1 MPLIERLKEFGLDVE
16 LIDRDREMSEGLAK
30 AHYEHARALPDSDEP
45 REGKNERYFTHM
57 MAAAT
62 EYRRAG
68 AHAILMSNRKAAEEN
83 FYLAAIQYN
92 MLSRPYGLMMFS
104 CGTQQMRREAASIAF
119 QSAWLEQVERT
130 QLPYVAL
137 MMTGYTEYKEPE
149 HHEQFARTIQALEA
163 SQKAPIGVLGIP
175 VGAWLDLASV
185 LGAKFSSR
193 ETIVQA
199 LLPFLATYSAAIR
212 RCAADDYHWSRLA
225 FPFHPAEPDILG
237 VVFLVEDLLRRWEED
252 SLLKTLPEMHL
263 GGLATDL
270 LIHAIEDRFEE
281 REKQS
286 DRS

>member
-1 MPLIERLKEFGLDVE
+1 MPLIERLKEFGLDAE
-16 LIDRDREMSEGLAK
+16 LIDRDREISEGLAE

-45 REGKNERYFTHM
+45 QEGKNERYFAHM

-68 AHAILMSNRKAAEEN
+68 AHAILMSDNKAAEEN
-83 FYLAAIQYN
+83 FYLAAIRYN
-92 MLSRPYGLMMFS
+92 TLDRPYGLMMFS

-119 QSAWLEQVERT
+119 QSAWLERVERT

-137 MMTGYTEYKEPE
+137 MIAGYTEYKEPE
-149 HHEQFARTIQALEA
+149 QREQLAHIVQALEA

-175 VGAWLDLASV
+175 SGSWLDLAKV
-185 LGAKFSSR
+185 LGAKSSPR
-193 ETIVQA
+193 EAILQA
-199 LLPFLATYSAAIR
+199 LMPFLATYSAALR
-212 RCAADDYHWSRLA
+212 RCAADEYHWRRLA

-263 GGLATDL
+263 DGLATDL

-281 REKQS
+281 RGRQS